1 MNKKEI
7 RTLVKE
13 KKSLL
18 NEEEIR
24 SFSAKV
30 SQEFLNRDFY
40 EEAEVLYA
48 YLPYNQEIRTEQ
60 IINQALKDGKKVA
73 VPKVLDDG
81 LMEFYEIKA
90 IDECEKSEMGIPEPK
105 GDTPPAD
112 DEKILML
119 MPGVAFDEQRN
130 RIGYGGGYYD
140 RYLERNRDKE
150 ITKVALAYPFQIF
163 PEIPADP
170 HDEKVDEVITV

>member
-40 EEAEVLYA
+40 KDAEVLYA

-60 IINQALKDGKKVA
+60 IIERALKDGKKVA

-81 LMEFYEIKA
+81 LMEFYKITSLA
-90 IDECEKSEMGIPEPK
+90 DVSPGAFGIPEPK
-105 GDTPPAD
+105 GDTPPAAY
-112 DEKILML
+112 EKVLML

-140 RYLERNRDKE
+140 RYLERNKNKE

-170 HDEKVDEVITV
+170 HDEKVDEIITA

>member
-40 EEAEVLYA
+40 REAEVLYA

-60 IINQALKDGKKVA
+60 IIKQALKDGKKVA

-81 LMEFYEIKA
+81 VREFYEITA

-105 GDTPPAD
+105 GDMPPAE

-119 MPGVAFDEQRN
+119 MPGIAFDKKGN

-140 RYLERNRDKE
+140 RYLERNKGKE
-150 ITKVALAYPFQIF
+150 ITKVALAYHFQIF
-163 PEIPADP
+163 PEIPADL